1 MPAED
6 SRSEA
11 KAQRLGAGRR
21 LAPEPIPD
29 DVRISIHRLET
40 ADGAEV
46 SGALYALPDARVIA
60 TLMHPR
66 NDLTHSPLVPL
77 LLSNGI
83 SVWVQRSRSVGND
96 INLIHEETLLDAA
109 AGMTF
114 LRHRD
119 FDHVVAIGHSGGG
132 ALYAYYLQQAARSPG
147 QRVATTP
154 AGRPVGLAE
163 CEMPLPEV
171 FIAIAPHP
179 GQGVL
184 LLNCIDPS
192 VSDEDDPLSVRQD
205 LDLFDPRNGFADP
218 PASSTY
224 TPEFLARYRSAQR
237 ARVQRID
244 DQARKL
250 VAIGRS
256 ARERFKRTGDVA
268 ERRRSAATRLIVV
281 HRTDADPTSVDLS
294 LDPSDRPYGS
304 VFGRR
309 PDITNY
315 GFVGFGRVTT
325 PQAWL
330 STWSGLS
337 SNASFGRCGPD
348 IPVPSLVVRLT
359 GDQIG
364 LPTIIREVYDSI
376 GSADKQL
383 IAVRGTHFG
392 GPVKPGEPSGF
403 SLALPAMIDWLSA
416 RLPLR

>member
-1 MPAED
+1 
-6 SRSEA
+6 
-11 KAQRLGAGRR
+11 
-21 LAPEPIPD
+21 
-29 DVRISIHRLET
+29 
-40 ADGAEV
+40 
-46 SGALYALPDARVIA
+46 
-60 TLMHPR
+60 MHPR

-77 LLSNGI
+77 LLSKGI

-96 INLIHEETLLDAA
+96 INLIHEENLLDAA

-114 LRHRD
+114 LRERG
-119 FDHVVAIGHSGGG
+119 FDRVVAVGHSGGG
-132 ALYAYYLQQAARSPG
+132 ALYAYYLQQASRPPG
-147 QRVATTP
+147 HRVATTP
-154 AGRPVGLAE
+154 GGRPVGLAV
-163 CEMPLPEV
+163 CDMPLPEA

-192 VSDEDDPLSVRQD
+192 VSDEDDPLSVRED
-205 LDLFDPRNGFADP
+205 VDLFDPRNGFAEP
-218 PASSTY
+218 PASSAY
-224 TPEFLARYRSAQR
+224 THEFLVRYRSAQR

-244 DQARKL
+244 ERARHL
-250 VAIGRS
+250 IAIARS
-256 ARERFKRTGDVA
+256 AKVRFEQDGDVA
-268 ERRRSAATRLIVV
+268 QRRRSVATRLIVV
-281 HRTDADPTSVDLS
+281 HRTDADPSTLDLS

-337 SNASFGRCGPD
+337 SNASFGRCGPEVT
-348 IPVPSLVVRLT
+348 VPSLVVRLT

-364 LPTIIREVYDSI
+364 LPMIIREIYDSI
-376 GSADKQL
+376 GSADKDL

-403 SLALPAMIDWLSA
+403 SLAVPAMIDWLSA